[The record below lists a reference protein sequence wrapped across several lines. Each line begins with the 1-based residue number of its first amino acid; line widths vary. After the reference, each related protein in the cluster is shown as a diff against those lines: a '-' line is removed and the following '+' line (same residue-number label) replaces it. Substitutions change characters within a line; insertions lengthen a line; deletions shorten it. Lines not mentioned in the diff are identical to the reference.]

1 MLRGYHLSVNKG
13 YTIVVPFLSRMV
25 YKRVKGRNSGKA
37 SQQNLL
43 LSKPPPPP
51 PQHTSSCGVITQVK
65 STTYF
70 EGRDSRPSSTLNME
84 VADVFSKRFVS
95 FRHSCKLIMVK
106 YLKKLR
112 FSLFRPVPHFA
123 PAFAKW
129 LHLLMRALINGWVCY
144 VHSKNHGYHR
154 MVAKFFLENLQ
165 YKKGL
170 RAIVS

>member
-1 MLRGYHLSVNKG
+1 M
-13 YTIVVPFLSRMV
+13 VPFLSRMV
-25 YKRVKGRNSGKA
+25 YKRVKGRTSGEV
-37 SQQNLL
+37 SPQNLL
-43 LSKPPPPP
+43 FSNPLPTLT
-51 PQHTSSCGVITQVK
+51 HLLLRGHHSSNFK

-70 EGRDSRPSSTLNME
+70 EGRGSRPSSILNME
-84 VADVFSKRFVS
+84 GADAFSKRFGS
-95 FRHSCKLIMVK
+95 FRHPRKLIMVK

-112 FSLFRPVPHFA
+112 FSLFGPVPHFA

-144 VHSKNHGYHR
+144 VHSKNHGNHR